1 METIKLRALNLKPG
15 AKILDL
21 GCGEGRHALA
31 LRAQFPAIDILAVD
45 INFQSLSVAT
55 EKNSTLGNYASENT
69 SQSTC
74 FFIQADGMKLPFA
87 ENSFDVIICSE
98 VLEHIKEY
106 SGFLREIKRL
116 LKKDGVFALSVP
128 RAWPEKIC
136 WQLSEAYHQVEGGHV
151 RIFNANKLNRE
162 VQQHGFNFMHRHWS
176 HALHSPYWWLRCLYW
191 TKGESQWL
199 VRLYHRLLVWD
210 LMKKPWLTQNLEKI
224 LNPVLGKSIVMY
236 YKNLG

>member
-1 METIKLRALNLKPG
+1 METIKLGALNLKPG

-31 LRAQFPAIDILAVD
+31 LRTQFSAIDIFAVD
-45 INFQSLSVAT
+45 IDHKSLSVAK
-55 EKNSTLGNYASENT
+55 EKNSTLDNYVNDNT

-74 FFIQADGMKLPFA
+74 FVVQADGMVLPFP

-106 SGFLREIKRL
+106 SGFLHEIKRL
-116 LKKDGVFALSVP
+116 LKKDGIFALSVP

-136 WQLSEAYHQVEGGHV
+136 WRLSEAYHQVEGGHV
-151 RIFNANKLNRE
+151 RIFDARKLNRE
-162 VQQHGFNFMHRHWS
+162 VQQYGFNFMHRHWS

-191 TKGESQWL
+191 AKGEDQWF